1 MKKIRIT
8 MGTNYCG
15 CPTDTIE
22 LECESEEEYDSQ
34 EFSVEILNAIF
45 NQAFP
50 HYFIEMDEY
59 EEEDED
65 VLRKEM

>member
-1 MKKIRIT
+1 MHRSILCKKWSCT
-8 MGTNYCG
+8 KKK
-15 CPTDTIE
+15 
-22 LECESEEEYDSQ
+22 CESEEEYDSQ

-65 VLRKEM
+65 E